1 MIKLLKVALDN
12 KRYDLAAHIVVFG
25 LVKAKFDDRK
35 KQEKKQQTR
44 VLQSGS

>member
-1 MIKLLKVALDN
+1 MIKLLQVALDN

-25 LVKAKFDDRK
+25 LIKVKFDDRK

-44 VLQSGS
+44 ILQPGS

>member
-1 MIKLLKVALDN
+1 MSKLLKVALDK

-25 LVKAKFDDRK
+25 LIKAKFDDRK

-44 VLQSGS
+44 ILQPGS